1 MWSYVF
7 LMFCEVE
14 VYVPGC
20 VSVRVC
26 IQYRGGCLNSVVETT
41 TNFFHFT
48 GPSFAVLYPNN
59 IDGIF
64 TARGCPYR

>member
-20 VSVRVC
+20 VSVKYVFNTEV
-26 IQYRGGCLNSVVETT
+26 GV
-41 TNFFHFT
+41 
-48 GPSFAVLYPNN
+48 
-59 IDGIF
+59 
-64 TARGCPYR
+64 